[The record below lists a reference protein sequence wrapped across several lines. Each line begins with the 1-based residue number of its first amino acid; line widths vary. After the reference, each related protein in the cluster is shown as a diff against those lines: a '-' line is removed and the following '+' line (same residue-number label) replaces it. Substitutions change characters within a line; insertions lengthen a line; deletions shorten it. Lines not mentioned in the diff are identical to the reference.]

1 MSQRY
6 QREIEEILGKANE
19 DASDEAS
26 DESAGRPKRGQRTAH
41 RAAPPRRPRRFSFSF
56 TPGRLFQVG
65 VVLLVVAVVVNWID
79 VNLMGISLAAPIAY
93 VGVALFIIAYVSFFT
108 RPRRTV
114 ERRWRGQVLDDPP
127 GSGSASRLW
136 RWITRG

>member
-19 DASDEAS
+19 EEAS
-26 DESAGRPKRGQRTAH
+26 EEGGARPQRGQRTAH

-56 TPGRLFQVG
+56 TPGRLFQIG
-65 VVLLVVAVVVNWID
+65 VALLVIAVVMNWVD
-79 VNLMGISLAAPIAY
+79 VNLMGISVAAPIAY
-93 VGVALFIIAYVSFFT
+93 LGVALFIVAYVSFFT

-114 ERRWRGQVLDDPP
+114 ERRWRGQVLDEPP
-127 GSGSASRLW
+127 GSGPASRLW